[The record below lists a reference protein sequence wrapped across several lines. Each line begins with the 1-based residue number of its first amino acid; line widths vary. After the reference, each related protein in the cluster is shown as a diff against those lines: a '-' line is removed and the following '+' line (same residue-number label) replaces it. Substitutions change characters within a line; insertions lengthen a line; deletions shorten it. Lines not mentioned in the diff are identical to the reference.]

1 MRPAGQVRIPE
12 LDIEIFF
19 RPVDNFQE
27 KRFMHKCGQDRLHG
41 HLSWCKFHLAQHS
54 CAVRSPSGRLKKS
67 ILPSEDGPVKTVIF
81 VVAVTAPVLV
91 DKSRPCWADSFY
103 S

>member
-1 MRPAGQVRIPE
+1 MRPAGQLKSPE
-12 LDIEIFF
+12 HEREIFLCL
-19 RPVDNFQE
+19 VDNLPE
-27 KRFMHKCGQDRLHG
+27 KRFMHKYGPDRLHG